1 MDPGM
6 LKLLI
11 TASILLLV
19 FALGARAT
27 FADATSQFRD
37 LFRPPHRL
45 LRALAAMYVVVP
57 AVAAGAGLA
66 FDLATPVRVGL
77 LAIAIAP
84 IPPILPGKQLK
95 VGGSAE
101 HVFGLLVAVSVSS
114 IVLVPL
120 MVEVLGA
127 AFGRES
133 SFGARPVANLIGT
146 TILLPLAAGLVLRA
160 VAPRW
165 AGPTATWASRLG
177 TVLLAAGVI
186 AVLLASWPAMRSLM
200 VGGALIA
207 MLAVAVMATGV
218 GHWLGGPDPADR
230 SILAIASAVRHPGV
244 AIAVGTAN
252 FPEEPRLG
260 AAILLYVL
268 VATIVTSVYVAI
280 ARRRHSH

>member
-27 FADATSQFRD
+27 FTDATSQFRD
-37 LFRPPHRL
+37 LFRLPHRL

-120 MVEVLGA
+120 MVEVLGSLLC
-127 AFGRES
+127 RES
-133 SFGARPVANLIGT
+133 SFGARPVAKLIGT
-146 TILLPLAAGLVLRA
+146 TILLPLAAGLLLRA

-177 TVLLAAGVI
+177 TALLAAGVV

-207 MLAVAVMATGV
+207 ILAVSVIATGV
-218 GHWLGGPDPADR
+218 GHWLGGPDPEDR

-268 VATIVTSVYVAI
+268 VATFVTSVYVAI

>member
-1 MDPGM
+1 MDPAT
-6 LKLLI
+6 LKLII
-11 TASILLLV
+11 TASILMLV

-37 LFRPPHRL
+37 LFQRPHRL

-57 AVAAGAGLA
+57 TVAVGMGLA

-95 VGGSAE
+95 VGGSSE
-101 HVFGLLVAVSVSS
+101 RVFGLLVAVSVSS

-120 MVEVLGA
+120 MVVVLGFV
-127 AFGRES
+127 FGRES
-133 SFGARPVANLIGT
+133 SFGAWQVAALIGT
-146 TILLPLAAGLVLRA
+146 TILAPLAAGLLLRI

-165 AGPTATWASRLG
+165 AGPAATWASRLG

-186 AVLLASWPAMRSLM
+186 AVLVAAWPALRSLI

-207 MLAVAVMATGV
+207 MLALAAIAVGV
-218 GHWLGGPDPADR
+218 GHWLGGPDSSDR
-230 SILAIASAVRHPGV
+230 SILAIASAMRHPGV
-244 AIAVGTAN
+244 AIAVATTN
-252 FPEEPRLG
+252 VPEEPRVG

-268 VATIVTSVYVAI
+268 VAVILTSVYVAVV
-280 ARRRHSH
+280 RRRHSG